1 MNKVAAAR
9 LYWTKQKARSEQLAP
24 DSEWNVWLFLAG
36 RGAGKTRTAAE
47 EIIYRALKTDGS
59 RWAVVAPTFADARDI
74 CVEGESGLLS
84 VARRYGVLKERNG
97 WNRSM
102 GEMRL
107 TNGSLIKLYSAE
119 EPDRLRGPQHH
130 GAWCDELAS
139 FKYPEVFDMLKFG
152 LRLGEHPQVIVTTTP
167 RPTKHIKQ
175 LLKEAETGQT
185 IVTRGTTFDNAQNL
199 PQSFLTELIARY
211 EGTRLGRQEMY
222 GEVIAEVEGALWNR
236 DNIDQHRVKEEPSDL
251 ARVVVAIDPAVT
263 ANEGSD
269 ETGIIVGGRN
279 NQGEL
284 FVLGDY
290 TIKASPLEWASRAVE
305 AYDRHNADAIVV
317 ETNNGG
323 EMIKTLIRQVRPT
336 MNVVEV
342 RATRGKVLRAEP
354 IAALYEQGRCHHIG
368 VFDKLEEQMTEWTQS
383 DPKSPDRLDAL
394 VWAFT
399 ELSQGSMMT
408 QYLSSVAKWC
418 SACHLPMHKSASH
431 CNKCGE
437 PLAETETID
446 GTV

>member
-1 MNKVAAAR
+1 MKSVALAR
-9 LYWTKQKARSEQLAP
+9 LVWTKQKARPSQIVPEG
-24 DSEWNVWLFLAG
+24 DWNAWLFLAG
-36 RGAGKTRTAAE
+36 RGAGKTRTASE
-47 EIIYRALKTDGS
+47 EIIYRAICTDNS
-59 RWAVVAPTFADARDI
+59 RWAVVAPTFGDARDI
-74 CVEGESGLLS
+74 CVEGESGLLA
-84 VARRYGVLKERNG
+84 VARRYGVLKQRNG

-102 GEMRL
+102 GELRL
-107 TNGSLIKLYSAE
+107 SNGALIKLYSAE

-139 FKYPEVFDMLKFG
+139 FKYPEVYEMLKFG
-152 LRLGEHPQVIVTTTP
+152 LRLGEHPQVIITTTP

-175 LLKEAETGQT
+175 LLKEAETGAT
-185 IVTRGTTFDNAQNL
+185 IVTRGTTFDNAENL

-222 GEVIAEVEGALWNR
+222 GEVINEVEGALWNR
-236 DNIDQHRVKEEPSDL
+236 DNIDQYRVKDIPTDL

-269 ETGIIVGGRN
+269 ETGIVVGGRD

-284 FVLGDY
+284 YVLGDY
-290 TIKASPLEWASRAVE
+290 TIKASPMEWAKRAID
-305 AYDRHNADAIVV
+305 AYDKHEADAIVV

-323 EMIKTLIRQVRPT
+323 EMIKTLIRQLRPT

-342 RATRGKVLRAEP
+342 RATRGKQLRAEP
-354 IAALYEQGRCHHIG
+354 IASLYEQGRVHHCG
-368 VFDKLEEQMTEWTQS
+368 VFDQLEMQMCEWTQS

-399 ELSQGSMMT
+399 ELSVGSMMT
-408 QYLSSVAKWC
+408 QYLSSLAVWC
-418 SACHLPMHKSASH
+418 PRCKLPMPKSASH
-431 CNKCGE
+431 CTKCGE
-437 PLAETETID
+437 ALAESEITD
-446 GTV
+446 GSV